1 MPGTNWRRIALGL
14 LMVVTTWFGVGCGES
29 SPPPAPIPVVMGTNG
44 PPSAAAADVKNPTTP
59 PAIEPTYS
67 RPTVIDYGPPSAA
80 SADAARFKG
89 R

>member
-1 MPGTNWRRIALGL
+1 MPGTHWRRIALGL
-14 LMVVTTWFGVGCGES
+14 SMVVITWSGAGCGES

-44 PPSAAAADVKNPTTP
+44 PPSAAAADVKTP
-59 PAIEPTYS
+59 IISPAVEPNYS
-67 RPTVIDYGPPSAA
+67 RPHVIDYGPPSAA